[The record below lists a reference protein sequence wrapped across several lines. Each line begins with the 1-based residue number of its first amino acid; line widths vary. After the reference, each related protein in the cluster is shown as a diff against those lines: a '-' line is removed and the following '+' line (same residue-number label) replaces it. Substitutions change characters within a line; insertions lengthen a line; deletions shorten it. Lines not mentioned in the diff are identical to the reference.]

1 VEICALLDP
10 DILGAGPYPS
20 GMSSLAVSL
29 ALVLMGRP
37 VFHDMTIAELAASSE
52 LVLEVEQASPF
63 TGSRQNAEGC
73 EEQLWHVVVKGV
85 VSGSKDAPAVGSSL
99 AVITNP
105 TGLFDCMARKKN
117 GSGVS
122 FSAPRYTP
130 SAPAP
135 AKRFLVFVRSSPRGF
150 ILATQSGWDSV
161 EKKSAVAK

>member
-10 DILGAGPYPS
+10 DILGAGLYPS

-85 VSGSKDAPAVGSSL
+85 VSGSKDAPAVGS
-99 AVITNP
+99 
-105 TGLFDCMARKKN
+105 
-117 GSGVS
+117 
-122 FSAPRYTP
+122 APRYTP
-130 SAPAP
+130 SAPSP